1 MSNLASLLFET
12 KAFKICEE
20 NKPFWL
26 TAGTIS
32 PYFVN
37 THFLYGSEE
46 SANKLLDF
54 INNELEHSE
63 KKDIP
68 AHVFKEVLNEY
79 NTNTIYKEVVD
90 TLKNYIEN
98 NIDIEKVDYVS
109 GGERRDWFFSNM
121 IAYLLKK
128 PHITLFKDQSSIV
141 SNFDFT
147 ENTIPQELENKKVL
161 HIADLLTQASSYS
174 RFWIPAI
181 HNLKANIVWS
191 FAIVNRLQGGDELL
205 KENNID
211 SYSLLQIDLPLF
223 EKALELNIINE
234 NQLSML
240 KEFKKDPYNSMREF
254 LVKHPEFLQNALNSD
269 AKTASRAKS
278 CIDNDYYK
286 LK

>member
-1 MSNLASLLFET
+1 MSNLTSLLFET

-98 NIDIEKVDYVS
+98 NIDIE
-109 GGERRDWFFSNM
+109 
-121 IAYLLKK
+121 
-128 PHITLFKDQSSIV
+128 SSIV

-278 CIDNDYYK
+278 CIDSDYYK